1 MSTFRS
7 GGRSVVGT
15 GSPASA
21 TRLLPPPPPSGVALA
36 VYGRLHIA
44 SPVNERVITAIGY
57 HGAGGDALGFDPIG
71 RQANVGAATRF
82 LHRIFGGG
90 GSGGVV
96 YYQLGG
102 GQGPSTGALD
112 IGAAPG
118 TDVYA
123 PADGTV
129 VGLRDYVLNGEKY
142 GSVIDIQPIREPS
155 VVLSVSHLEADP
167 ALTVGSTI
175 SAGTSRIGRVIDL
188 SGAEKLA
195 LSRYTRDAGN
205 YVELVLHPAGSVPL
219 R

>member
-1 MSTFRS
+1 
-7 GGRSVVGT
+7 V
-15 GSPASA
+15 
-21 TRLLPPPPPSGVALA
+21 A
-36 VYGRLHIA
+36 VYGRLHVA

-57 HGAGGDALGFDPIG
+57 HGAGGDALPFEPVG
-71 RQANVGAATRF
+71 RQANVGVATRF
-82 LHRIFGGG
+82 FHRIFGGG

-123 PADGTV
+123 PTDGTV
-129 VGLRDYVLNGEKY
+129 VGLRDYVLNGKNY
-142 GSVIDIQPIREPS
+142 GSVIDIEPAREPS

-175 SAGTSRIGRVIDL
+175 SASTSRIGRVIDL
-188 SGAEKLA
+188 SQAEHLA

-205 YVELVLHPAGSVPL
+205 YVELVLHSAGTVPL